1 MVARTV
7 ILSREDG
14 EGSQPAHWRSFASLR
29 MTAQLDSRVMS
40 FAPIQ
45 KSVDD
50 WIQQQ
55 TPGYFQPLQMIAR
68 LTEELGEL
76 ARAVSYRFGEKKP
89 KPGEQPD
96 DVADELSDL
105 IFVAVCLANSMQIN
119 LDDAW
124 KDLLTKLYQRDAGR
138 WRV

>member
-1 MVARTV
+1 
-7 ILSREDG
+7 
-14 EGSQPAHWRSFASLR
+14 
-29 MTAQLDSRVMS
+29 MS

-76 ARAVSYRFGEKKP
+76 ARAVSYRFGEKVP
-89 KPGEQPD
+89 KPGEKVD
-96 DVADELSDL
+96 EVADELSDL
-105 IFVAVCLANSMQIN
+105 IFVAICLANSMDIN

-124 KDLLTKLYQRDAGR
+124 KDLLTKLYQRDKGR
-138 WRV
+138 YQA

>member
-1 MVARTV
+1 
-7 ILSREDG
+7 
-14 EGSQPAHWRSFASLR
+14 
-29 MTAQLDSRVMS
+29 MS

-50 WIQQQ
+50 WIRKQ

-89 KPGEQPD
+89 KPGETPG
-96 DVADELSDL
+96 DVADELTDL
-105 IFVAVCLANSMQIN
+105 IFVAVCLANSTCVD
-119 LDDAW
+119 LDDSW
-124 KDLLTKLYQRDAGR
+124 KGLLAKLYQRDATR
-138 WRV
+138 WQA

>member
-1 MVARTV
+1 
-7 ILSREDG
+7 
-14 EGSQPAHWRSFASLR
+14 
-29 MTAQLDSRVMS
+29 MS

-45 KSVDD
+45 KSVDT
-50 WIQQQ
+50 WIREQ

-89 KPGEQPD
+89 KPGEKPD

-138 WRV
+138 WRA

>member
-1 MVARTV
+1 
-7 ILSREDG
+7 
-14 EGSQPAHWRSFASLR
+14 
-29 MTAQLDSRVMS
+29 MS

-50 WIQQQ
+50 WIQVE

-89 KPGEQPD
+89 KPGEKID

-105 IFVAVCLANSMQIN
+105 IFVAVCLANSMGID
-119 LDDAW
+119 LDAAW
-124 KDLLTKLYQRDAGR
+124 KDLLTKLYQRDKGR
-138 WRV
+138 WQA

>member
-1 MVARTV
+1 
-7 ILSREDG
+7 
-14 EGSQPAHWRSFASLR
+14 
-29 MTAQLDSRVMS
+29 MS

-50 WIQQQ
+50 WIRQQ

-89 KPGEQPD
+89 KPGEKVD
-96 DVADELSDL
+96 EVADELSDL
-105 IFVAVCLANSMQIN
+105 IFVALCLANSMDIN
-119 LDDAW
+119 MDDAW
-124 KDLLTKLYQRDAGR
+124 KELLTKLYQRDAGR
-138 WRV
+138 WQA

>member
-1 MVARTV
+1 
-7 ILSREDG
+7 
-14 EGSQPAHWRSFASLR
+14 
-29 MTAQLDSRVMS
+29 MS

-45 KSVDD
+45 ESVDE
-50 WIQQQ
+50 WIRKQ

-89 KPGEQPD
+89 KPGEKVD

-105 IFVAVCLANSMQIN
+105 IFVAICLANSMQIN

-138 WRV
+138 WQA

>member
-1 MVARTV
+1 
-7 ILSREDG
+7 
-14 EGSQPAHWRSFASLR
+14 
-29 MTAQLDSRVMS
+29 MS

-50 WIQQQ
+50 WIREQ

-89 KPGEQPD
+89 KPGEKPG

-105 IFVAVCLANSMQIN
+105 IFVAICLANSMQIN
-119 LDDAW
+119 LDEAW

-138 WRV
+138 YRT